1 MCVILKHKKRICLF
15 YRHIRFF
22 RLSNLE
28 TRDHY
33 TVWNPLNPD
42 EEITAYNVHHYDI
55 KPVDQ
60 KTLTEIETYWNLKIK
75 K

>member
-1 MCVILKHKKRICLF
+1 M
-15 YRHIRFF
+15 
-22 RLSNLE
+22 E